1 MPPATVALWLEHAAE
16 HQTRYYILVIGGV
29 FAACGFALLAQY
41 LTRAGGAFLW
51 VARAYANN
59 NCLCLIWMVYWGQF
73 LPEAFRG
80 FTDFSSTERPAW
92 YLASRSMFN
101 HIAIVEVALL
111 YLATALFAAGLHA
124 VKIFST
130 TAYHIHFGK
139 HCVYAAKCSAD
150 GSARNL

>member
-1 MPPATVALWLEHAAE
+1 
-16 HQTRYYILVIGGV
+16 
-29 FAACGFALLAQY
+29 
-41 LTRAGGAFLW
+41 
-51 VARAYANN
+51 
-59 NCLCLIWMVYWGQF
+59 MVYWGQF

-139 HCVYAAKCSAD
+139 HYVYAAKCSAD
-150 GSARNL
+150 GSARTSRHHRLHYIGSRNLIYYTIFNGS